1 MELRA
6 TAHHLGSI
14 VAAGGHGSG
23 SDDSSSDSGMGN
35 LTGYGIHGVAGR
47 GGGGGGAWGEG
58 ESDDGEWGVE
68 YAWSAQ
74 GGAGRYQAPTLVN
87 RMPQAI
93 CNNYLRVR
101 REKCGCSCVEGARGR
116 ALLQGVLVSSFAV
129 WLAELCM
136 WCSLAC
142 PRSCLLSF
150 LLWRVHG
157 FGVSAQAYS
166 TTWCRRRVCVV
177 PPLAVCTSRWLAC
190 NRMLLRDIQTAAT
203 PSSVLCARRVPGVRT
218 SRARR

>member
-58 ESDDGEWGVE
+58 ESDEDGEWGVE

-101 REKCGCSCVEGARGR
+101 REKCGCFCVEGARGR
-116 ALLQGVLVSSFAV
+116 ALLQGVFGWLFRGSTGRVVDVVLFGLSSV
-129 WLAELCM
+129 GSCVLPT
-136 WCSLAC
+136 LAC
-142 PRSCLLSF
+142 AWF
-150 LLWRVHG
+150 WR
-157 FGVSAQAYS
+157 
-166 TTWCRRRVCVV
+166 
-177 PPLAVCTSRWLAC
+177 
-190 NRMLLRDIQTAAT
+190 
-203 PSSVLCARRVPGVRT
+203 
-218 SRARR
+218 